1 MKNLLF
7 PMQFH
12 VVGWLLFVPAAI
24 LGFLIYF
31 SLIIL
36 AGTIG
41 TVLNDAVIIG
51 ITIGSIFLVCSKEKH
66 EDEMIRSIRLASL
79 LNAFYIYSIILITS
93 VLLINGLA
101 FIKFMTANLVLLP
114 LIYVVVFRLEIHR
127 YNKMSKD
134 EE

>member
-1 MKNLLF
+1 
-7 PMQFH
+7 
-12 VVGWLLFVPAAI
+12 
-24 LGFLIYF
+24 
-31 SLIIL
+31 
-36 AGTIG
+36 
-41 TVLNDAVIIG
+41 
-51 ITIGSIFLVCSKEKH
+51 
-66 EDEMIRSIRLASL
+66 MIRSIRLASL